1 MDDNDLKDDFELD
14 ERERKV
20 DPVQLKK
27 ELDSFLKRDSA
38 PSDTILE
45 DAKNT
50 PHENYGS
57 ESSLIVEGEEIRSK
71 FGETLIKKGLIS
83 LDQLEI
89 ALKEQRASSEK
100 KYLGSILVELG
111 FISDEVL
118 YEVLREASGVD
129 SVNLKDFKLDPDLI
143 NKIPRNIAVEHKLIA
158 LKYENDTLQVAT
170 SDVYNVIA
178 FDIVKRSFPKST
190 KVIPLYANDF
200 QISQVIDDYYQY
212 ELDIMKIL
220 KEIETGQKTYNI
232 SDDSYIN
239 PVVRLVDSIMVDAVK
254 IGASDIHF
262 EPESEF
268 VRLRYRIDGE
278 LMQMISFH
286 KQFWPSIL
294 VRMKVL
300 SNMNIAETRIPQ
312 DGRIT
317 MTIMGRKVD
326 FRISSLPT
334 VNGENIVAR
343 ILDIK
348 KSLLPLTDLGLT
360 EKNTKLMNLL
370 LKRPEGIIIV
380 TGPTG
385 SGKTTTLY
393 SLISSINKPNVNI
406 MTMEDPV
413 EYQIP
418 MIRQTNIREE
428 VNLTFEEGIR
438 ALMRQDPDIIF
449 VGEVRDNVTAAQAVR
464 AAMTGHLVFTTL
476 HTNDSIGAIPRLT
489 DLGVKGPILA
499 GNIIASIA
507 QRLIRR
513 LCVHCKEEYTATKD
527 DCIILGID
535 PRSPPKL
542 KRHKGCN
549 RCFNSGYKG
558 RIAVYEIFIVDRE
571 VDELIAK
578 SSTRKE
584 LLNYAK
590 TQGFEQMIDDGVKK
604 VLQGLTDIEELISN
618 VDATERLRDVIL

>member
-1 MDDNDLKDDFELD
+1 MDDNEVMDDFELD
-14 ERERKV
+14 EQRQKV
-20 DPVQLKK
+20 DPIKLKK
-27 ELDSFLKRDSA
+27 ELDSFLKRDLASNDQEDEK
-38 PSDTILE
+38 SHDTSG
-45 DAKNT
+45 
-50 PHENYGS
+50 HSS
-57 ESSLIVEGEEIRSK
+57 ESSLIVEGVARGAT
-71 FGETLIKKGLIS
+71 FGDVLVKKGLIS
-83 LDQLEI
+83 SDQLEI
-89 ALKEQRASSEK
+89 ALKEQRTSVDK
-100 KYLGSILVELG
+100 KDLGTILVELS

-118 YEVLREASGVD
+118 SQVLSETSGVE

-143 NKIPRNIAVEHKLIA
+143 NKIPREVAVEHKVVA
-158 LKYENDTLQVAT
+158 LKYENNILQIAT

-178 FDIVKRSFPKST
+178 FDIVKRSFPKNT
-190 KVIPLYANDF
+190 KVVPLYANDF

-300 SNMNIAETRIPQ
+300 SNMNIAETRVPQ

-360 EKNTKLMNLL
+360 EQNIKLMRLL

-449 VGEVRDNVTAAQAVR
+449 VGEVRDNITASQAVR

-513 LCVHCKEEYTATKD
+513 LCVNCREEYTATKD

-535 PRSPPKL
+535 SKKPPKL
-542 KRHKGCN
+542 YKHNGCN

-558 RIAVYEIFIVDRE
+558 RVAVYEIFIVDRE
-571 VDELIAK
+571 IDELIAK
-578 SSTRKE
+578 NSTRKE

-590 TQGFEQMIDDGVKK
+590 TIGFNQMIDDGVRK
-604 VLQGLTDIEELISN
+604 VLEGLTDVEELISN
-618 VDATERLRDVIL
+618 VDATERLRNVIL

>member
-1 MDDNDLKDDFELD
+1 MDDNAFKDDFEND
-14 ERERKV
+14 EQRSKV
-20 DPVQLKK
+20 DPVKLKQ
-27 ELDSFLKRDSA
+27 ELDSFLKRDSISQDA
-38 PSDTILE
+38 PTE
-45 DAKNT
+45 K
-50 PHENYGS
+50 PHDLSVSYGS
-57 ESSLIVEGEEIRSK
+57 ESSLVVDKNNLGST
-71 FGETLIKKGLIS
+71 FGDILVKQGLIS
-83 LDQLEI
+83 SDQLEI
-89 ALKEQRASSEK
+89 AHKEQRASLDK
-100 KYLGSILVELG
+100 KDLGAILVELG
-111 FISDEVL
+111 FISDELLSKVL
-118 YEVLREASGVD
+118 SETSGVE
-129 SVNLKDFKLDPDLI
+129 SVNLKDYNLDPELI
-143 NKIPRNIAVEHKLIA
+143 NKIPRHVAVEHKVIA
-158 LKYENDTLQVAT
+158 LKYENDVLQIAT
-170 SDVYNVIA
+170 SDVYDVMA
-178 FDIVKRSFPKST
+178 FDIIKRSFPKNT
-190 KVIPLYANDF
+190 KIIPFYANDF
-200 QISQVIDDYYQY
+200 QISQIIDDYYQY

-232 SDDSYIN
+232 SDDSYVN
-239 PVVRLVDSIMVDAVK
+239 PVVRLVDSIMIDAVK

-262 EPESEF
+262 EPEAEF
-268 VRLRYRIDGE
+268 VRLRYRLDGE

-300 SNMNIAETRIPQ
+300 SNMNIAETRVPQ

-326 FRISSLPT
+326 FRVSSLPT

-348 KSLLPLTDLGLT
+348 KSLLPLTDLGLS
-360 EKNTKLMNLL
+360 ESNIKLMKLL

-406 MTMEDPV
+406 MTLEDPV

-418 MIRQTNIREE
+418 MIRQTNIKEE

-449 VGEVRDNVTAAQAVR
+449 VGEVRDNDTAAQAVR

-489 DLGVKGPILA
+489 DLGVKSSILA
-499 GNIIASIA
+499 GNIIAIIA
-507 QRLIRR
+507 QRLIRK
-513 LCVHCKEEYTATKD
+513 LCMNCREEYTATKD
-527 DCIILGID
+527 DCIVLGID
-535 PRSPPKL
+535 HNSPPQL
-542 KRHKGCN
+542 FRHKGCN

-558 RIAVYEIFIVDRE
+558 RVAVYEILNVDRE
-571 VDELIAK
+571 IDELIARN
-578 SSTRKE
+578 STRKE
-584 LLNYAK
+584 LLSYAK
-590 TQGFEQMIDDGVKK
+590 SVGFNQMIDDGAQK
-604 VLQGLTDIEELISN
+604 VLQGFTDVEELINN
-618 VDATERLRDVIL
+618 VDATERLKNVIL